1 MWPSIFAHAA
11 RHAELALGAL
21 ALACLVGAPLGAWA
35 ARSATARVPIIG
47 IAALG
52 RTLPSIAVLMLL
64 LPLVGVGVAPA
75 IIALTLLGLAP
86 ITINVDLALRG
97 VPAEALDAATGLGMS
112 ARERFWRVSVPHALP
127 LAVAGLR
134 TAGVE
139 VIASATLATFIGAG
153 GLGDD
158 IVQAL
163 QTANTALLLA
173 ACLVVA
179 AMAFVA
185 EFLLARL
192 GTRLE
197 VAA

>member
-1 MWPSIFAHAA
+1 MWPLIFAHAV

-21 ALACLVGAPLGAWA
+21 ALACVLGAPLGAWA
-35 ARSATARVPIIG
+35 ASSAAARVPIIG
-47 IAALG
+47 AAALG

-64 LPLVGVGVAPA
+64 LPLVGVGAAPA

-86 ITINVDLALRG
+86 IIINVDLALRG
-97 VPAEALDAATGLGMS
+97 VPAAAIDAAMGLGMS
-112 ARERFWRVSVPHALP
+112 SWERFTRVSVPNALP

-163 QTANTALLLA
+163 QTDNATLLLA
-173 ACLVVA
+173 SCLVVA
-179 AMAFVA
+179 AMAFAA
-185 EFLLARL
+185 EFLLSRL
-192 GTRLE
+192 SARLE
-197 VAA
+197 VTA